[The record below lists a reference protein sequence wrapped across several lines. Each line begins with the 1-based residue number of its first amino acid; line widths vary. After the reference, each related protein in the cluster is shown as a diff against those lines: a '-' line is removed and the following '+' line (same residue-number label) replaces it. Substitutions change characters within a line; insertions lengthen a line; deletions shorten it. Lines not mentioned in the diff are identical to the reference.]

1 MKALTIWQ
9 PWAAFVAAE
18 IKRNETR
25 SWSTRHR
32 GEIAIHASL
41 NSPYT
46 GGLDRYMTDVI
57 DAGLRRLL
65 VASGAIIAVGEI
77 TDCQPTCREG
87 VRPVRTLL
95 SSREIALGD
104 YSEGRYAWAIRNVR
118 RLRNPVPC
126 KGAQGL
132 WTVPAEI
139 EALVLE
145 QVEGVP

>member
-1 MKALTIWQ
+1 
-9 PWAAFVAAE
+9 
-18 IKRNETR
+18 
-25 SWSTRHR
+25 
-32 GEIAIHASL
+32 
-41 NSPYT
+41 
-46 GGLDRYMTDVI
+46 
-57 DAGLRRLL
+57 
-65 VASGAIIAVGEI
+65 
-77 TDCQPTCREG
+77 
-87 VRPVRTLL
+87 LL